1 MHRDPV
7 AMTSE
12 KKSSRKEPMTCVTAQ
27 AFSESKHEPMTRSG
41 VEGFTNPSGVLK
53 SGLETTSFLRVERR

>member
-1 MHRDPV
+1 
-7 AMTSE
+7 
-12 KKSSRKEPMTCVTAQ
+12 MTCVTAQ

-53 SGLETTSFLRVERR
+53 SGLETTSFSRVERR